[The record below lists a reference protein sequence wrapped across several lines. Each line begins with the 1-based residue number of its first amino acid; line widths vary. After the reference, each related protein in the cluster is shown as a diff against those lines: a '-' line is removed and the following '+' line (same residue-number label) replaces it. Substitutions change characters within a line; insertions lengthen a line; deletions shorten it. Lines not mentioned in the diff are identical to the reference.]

1 MSRFWGG
8 FSVACV
14 LWAGAGAYLHLGLG
28 YGPPAPTPV
37 VAAAEPEVV
46 EAEEPAEAEARPRRR
61 RRRRRRGAARAGR
74 GQTPTGNATSGD
86 DLGEGEMRTLDM
98 GASGGEQQLRG
109 SQIDAG
115 FDTVM
120 GGIRRCLFLIPGDAD
135 VRGRVMFG
143 MRIAGSGRVTRV
155 NLRGPRAATTGEAG
169 ACLRRT
175 ARSIQFDSFDGPE
188 MVVHYP
194 FTLE

>member
-8 FSVACV
+8 FSLACV
-14 LWAGAGAYLHLGLG
+14 LWVGGLAYLHLGLG
-28 YGPPAPTPV
+28 YGPPPPEPIV
-37 VAAAEPEVV
+37 AAEPEVEPV
-46 EAEEPAEAEARPRRR
+46 EEEPEEEARPRRR
-61 RRRRRRGAARAGR
+61 RRRRGRARARAARRGE
-74 GQTPTGNATSGD
+74 TPTGNATSGD
-86 DLGEGEMRTLDM
+86 DLGENDMRTVDM
-98 GASGGEQQLRG
+98 GGSGGEQQLRG
-109 SQIDAG
+109 PQIDAG

-135 VRGRVMFG
+135 VRGRVIFG
-143 MRIAGSGRVTRV
+143 MRIAGSGRVQRV
-155 NLRGPRAATTGEAG
+155 NLSGPRAATTGEAG

-188 MVVHYP
+188 MVVRYP